1 VQCIPAA
8 EIQLILFYG
17 HEKKIMCCR
26 NTNVKT
32 DKRRCSNIISIDK
45 KNGVHI
51 YIYMWTLLELGM
63 FCFFNKMMGFSTTR
77 PDGHINMDASGI
89 YLIQNDCGIESLY

>member
-1 VQCIPAA
+1 MLKLTNEDVPTSF
-8 EIQLILFYG
+8 QLIRKMEF
-17 HEKKIMCCR
+17 
-26 NTNVKT
+26 
-32 DKRRCSNIISIDK
+32 
-45 KNGVHI
+45 I

>member
-1 VQCIPAA
+1 
-8 EIQLILFYG
+8 
-17 HEKKIMCCR
+17 
-26 NTNVKT
+26 
-32 DKRRCSNIISIDK
+32 
-45 KNGVHI
+45 
-51 YIYMWTLLELGM
+51 MWTLLELGM